1 MTQVETDTFVSR
13 PRESERKTRKPIS
26 IWDRGKF
33 LLLGAVLFVFFFA
46 AEMAD
51 NPLLPASEAFNMT
64 LRGKW
69 WIIALMGLELIRQ
82 VHYLICE
89 HNAAYYQFWR
99 DKVFGGWNAM
109 ISRYDPWKRH
119 QLGRAF
125 KIILLLV
132 VINLIIARIFDTNF
146 FRAPYEL
153 LNWIVGV
160 TPTFFQVVIFLTF
173 WIGFQFGLIIWFATR
188 GGIETFYPDDIETR
202 FSDVWGQDPVLH
214 KVRENLIFLDNPKM
228 IEDKGG
234 YVPSGLLLW
243 GPPGTGKTLMA
254 EAMAGETGKPFV
266 NIDASQLATMGMG
279 VIKVKML
286 FRRLRRLALRYG
298 GVVAF
303 FDEADALG
311 SRGELA
317 TQGPNQ
323 GHTHSIFS
331 STATCGGFRHLSSST
346 QQHLL
351 DGAFASD
358 APAAGPDNTRS
369 RFFMG
374 MGGMGGGGGVL
385 PVLLTE
391 MSGLNKPRG
400 LVNRYLRKLFGF
412 KPKPPPKYRMLI
424 MMATNMPQALDQA
437 LLRPGRIDRIYRV
450 GYPTTPG
457 RIRTYEG
464 YLKKVKHELTAEQVE
479 RLAHMTPYA
488 TGATIKDLVNEA
500 LINAIQQGR
509 DTITWPDVL
518 DAKHLKSLGL
528 SRDQELVPSDRHG
541 VALHEACH
549 AVVAYRVRKHLEID
563 MATIDPGTDYLG
575 LVASVPIED
584 RKKEFKSE
592 FEADIMV
599 SLASLA
605 GERYFFG
612 GDSASGVSGDL
623 EQATE
628 VAILMEG
635 FWGMGSTISSH
646 AIVQRAGVGG
656 GGPSQK
662 PGDLN
667 KDFLS
672 GSMGQRVEDN
682 LNRLLRRTHVLIE
695 RERETILRV
704 SHALE
709 QHKTL
714 AGEDVV
720 AVIELR
726 RGTVAD
732 GTIYEDPEFV
742 AEIESYH
749 ERMLGA
755 HQDGLQRIDFEPP
768 GRNTLRTAVEPAPVT
783 GNGHAPVAAAAEKGA
798 SGNGAV
804 AAEPLEITTTSDG
817 APAFLDHL
825 GNAIVGPGTSQL
837 LKAGADDDED
847 DETTGA
853 AEPR

>member
-1 MTQVETDTFVSR
+1 MTMVGNEFVSR
-13 PRESERKTRKPIS
+13 PRESERTTRKPMTT
-26 IWDRGKF
+26 WDRIKF
-33 LLLGAVLFVFFFA
+33 LVLGAILFGFFFA

-51 NPLLPASEAFNMT
+51 NPLMPASDAFNT
-64 LRGKW
+64 ALREKW
-69 WIIALMGLELIRQ
+69 WILALMGLELVRQ
-82 VHYLICE
+82 IHYLICE
-89 HNAAYYQFWR
+89 HNADYYQFWR
-99 DKVFGGWNAM
+99 DKVFGGFNERLSH
-109 ISRYDPWKRH
+109 IDPWKRH
-119 QLGRAF
+119 QLARTL
-125 KIILLLV
+125 KIVTTLLV
-132 VINLIIARIFDTNF
+132 LNLILARIFDTSF
-146 FRAPYEL
+146 FRAPYEFL
-153 LNWIVGV
+153 DWIIGV

-188 GGIETFYPDDIETR
+188 GGVETFYPDDIETR

-628 VAILMEG
+628 IAILMEG
-635 FWGMGSTISSH
+635 FWGMGSTIASH
-646 AIVQRAGVGG
+646 AIIQRAGVQR

-667 KDFLS
+667 KDLLA
-672 GSMGQRVEDN
+672 GSLGQHVEDN
-682 LNRLLRRTHVLIE
+682 LNRLLRRTQTLIE
-695 RERETILRV
+695 RERDTILRV
-704 SHALE
+704 AHALE
-709 QHKTL
+709 EYKTL

-720 AVIELR
+720 AVIEEEV
-726 RGTVAD
+726 GTVVD
-732 GTIYEDPEFV
+732 GRIYRDPDFV
-742 AEIESYH
+742 TEIEGYH
-749 ERMLGA
+749 ERMLRA
-755 HQDGLQRIDFEPP
+755 HREGLQRVEFDPP
-768 GRNTLRTAVEPAPVT
+768 VRLTLAQMGATVEPNGVQ
-783 GNGHAPVAAAAEKGA
+783 GNGHAVTVT
-798 SGNGAV
+798 NGQ
-804 AAEPLEITTTSDG
+804 AEPETNGDS
-817 APAFLDHL
+817 PPVFVDHT
-825 GNAIVGPGTSQL
+825 GTAIVGTGAGQL
-837 LKAGADDDED
+837 LRAGDED
-847 DETTGA
+847 DEE
-853 AEPR
+853 EPAS

>member
-1 MTQVETDTFVSR
+1 MTQVASSLESR
-13 PRESERKTRKPIS
+13 PRESERATRKPLGF
-26 IWDRGKF
+26 WDRIKF
-33 LLLGAVLFVFFFA
+33 LFLGAALFGFFFA

-69 WIIALMGLELIRQ
+69 WILALMGLELIRQ
-82 VHYLICE
+82 IHYVICE
-89 HNAAYYQFWR
+89 HSASYYQFWR
-99 DKVFGGWNAM
+99 DQVFGGWNAS
-109 ISRYDPWKRH
+109 ISHIDPWKRH
-119 QLGRAF
+119 QFARTV
-125 KIILLLV
+125 KIVTALV
-132 VINLIIARIFDTNF
+132 VVNLIIARLFDTNF
-146 FRAPYEL
+146 FRAPYDL
-153 LNWIVGV
+153 LDWLIGV

-188 GGIETFYPDDIETR
+188 GGVETFFPDDIETR

-214 KVRENLIFLDNPKM
+214 KVRENLVFLDNPKM

-234 YVPSGLLLW
+234 YVPSGILLW

-266 NIDASQLATMGMG
+266 NIDASQLNTMGMG
-279 VIKVKML
+279 VIKVKLL

-311 SRGELA
+311 NRGALA
-317 TQGPNQ
+317 TQGPQGQ

-331 STATCGGFRHLSSST
+331 STAMCGGFGYLSDGT
-346 QQHLL
+346 RQQLV
-351 DGAFASD
+351 DASIERD
-358 APAAGPDNTRS
+358 AVSPGPDTTRS

-374 MGGMGGGGGVL
+374 MGGGMGGGSIL

-391 MSGLNKPRG
+391 LSGLKKPRG
-400 LVNRYLRKLFGF
+400 LINRYVRKMLGM
-412 KPKPPPKYRMLI
+412 KTKPPPKYRMLI
-424 MMATNMPQALDQA
+424 MMATNMPQSLDQA

-450 GYPTTPG
+450 GYPSTAG

-464 YLKKVKHELTAEQVE
+464 YLDKVRHDLSQDEIE

-500 LINAIQQGR
+500 LINAIQAGR
-509 DTITWPDVL
+509 DTITWTDVL

-528 SRDQELVPSDRHG
+528 TRDQELIAVDRHG
-541 VALHEACH
+541 VAVHEACH

-563 MATIDPGTDYLG
+563 MATIHPGTDYLG

-584 RKKEFKSE
+584 RQKLFKSE

-605 GERYFFG
+605 GERIFFA

-635 FWGMGSTISSH
+635 FWGMGSTIASH
-646 AIVQRAGVGG
+646 AIIQRAGVHG
-656 GGPSQK
+656 GGPTQK

-667 KDFLS
+667 KDLLS
-672 GSMGQRVEDN
+672 GSLAQRVEDN
-682 LNRLLRRTHVLIE
+682 LNRLLRRTHTLIE
-695 RERETILRV
+695 RERDTILRV
-704 SHALE
+704 AHALE
-709 QHKTL
+709 EHKTL
-714 AGEDVV
+714 AGEDIV
-720 AVIELR
+720 AVIEQEQ
-726 RGTVAD
+726 GTVAD
-732 GTIYEDPEFV
+732 GTIYRDPEFV
-742 AEIESYH
+742 AEIDRYH
-749 ERMLGA
+749 ERMLAA
-755 HQDGLQRIDFEPP
+755 HQEGLQRVEFEPP
-768 GRNTLRTAVEPAPVT
+768 ERVSLRRAVAPGPVS
-783 GNGHAPVAAAAEKGA
+783 GNGHTPAASPEQ
-798 SGNGAV
+798 SGNGSEP
-804 AAEPLEITTTSDG
+804 AAFVDHTG
-817 APAFLDHL
+817 AP
-825 GNAIVGPGTSQL
+825 IIGPGTSQL
-837 LKAGADDDED
+837 LKAGSDDDDE
-847 DETTGA
+847 
-853 AEPR
+853 EPADTA